1 MFNAVFALIFLVFFV
16 LSICR
21 SLCSWFVLWCPL
33 LFWHRN
39 DVRIVFA
46 SSCVWE
52 GSCLIYVVCVCLR
65 IVVSKTYCV
74 VFLLYLYS
82 SCVLYM
88 VVSNTYCV
96 VFLLYLYS
104 SCVLY
109 MVVSKTYCVVF
120 LLYLYSSCVLYM
132 VVSKTYCVVF
142 LLYLYSS
149 CVLYMVVS
157 KTYCVVCVF
166 CLRLVHG
173 GIQHILWCVFV
184 LFVFVLCQMYPML
197 PVSLD
202 CPFLIIPSVSLT
214 FIYVDSFISFCA

>member
-39 DVRIVFA
+39 DVRVVFA

-88 VVSNTYCV
+88 VVSN
-96 VFLLYLYS
+96 
-104 SCVLY
+104 
-109 MVVSKTYCVVF
+109 TYCVVF

>member
-39 DVRIVFA
+39 DVRVVFA

-88 VVSNTYCV
+88 VVSN
-96 VFLLYLYS
+96 
-104 SCVLY
+104 
-109 MVVSKTYCVVF
+109 
-120 LLYLYSSCVLYM
+120 
-132 VVSKTYCVVF
+132 
-142 LLYLYSS
+142 
-149 CVLYMVVS
+149 
-157 KTYCVVCVF
+157 TYCVVCVF